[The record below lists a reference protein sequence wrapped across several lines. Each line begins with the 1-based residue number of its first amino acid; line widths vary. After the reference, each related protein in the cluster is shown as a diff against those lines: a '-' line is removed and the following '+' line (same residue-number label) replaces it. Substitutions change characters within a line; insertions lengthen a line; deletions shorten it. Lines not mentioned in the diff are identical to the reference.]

1 MGGSYK
7 SKKINTMATGFGA
20 AIVIVGAMFKI
31 QHWPGAT
38 IMLIGGLSVEAILF
52 IMGAFE
58 EPHMAVDWTILYP
71 ELDTWS
77 TPTLDE
83 AEGEGDEE
91 SFNLEDS
98 SAMTKIATSASAGV
112 AVAAGGD
119 EVSQK
124 LDRMLEDANIGA
136 DLIESL
142 GKGMRNLS
150 DSASNIGDLANIA
163 PATDEFVN
171 SVNHARSSVESLSDN
186 YSKANQA
193 LDVLI
198 TTSDNVG
205 YAEELSKMSKNLS
218 ELNGIYEMQL
228 NSTGENIKL
237 SSEVNENISALMQNL
252 SDSVEDTKRYK
263 EQVAELGN
271 NLEQLNTVYGNM
283 LSAMN
288 FNRS

>member
-20 AIVIVGAMFKI
+20 AVVIVGAMFKI

-38 IMLIGGLSVEAILF
+38 VMLIGGLSVEAVLF

-77 TPTLDE
+77 EPLEDE
-83 AEGEGDEE
+83 AEGEHDEE
-91 SFNLEDS
+91 GEQSFNLDDS
-98 SAMTKIATSASAGV
+98 SDISAISEES
-112 AVAAGGD
+112 GD
-119 EVSQK
+119 AVSQK
-124 LDRMLEDANIGA
+124 LDRMLQDANIGS

-150 DSASNIGDLANIA
+150 DSASNMGDLANIA
-163 PATDEFVN
+163 PATEDFVS
-171 SVNHARSSVESLSDN
+171 SVSIAKSKVESLSDN
-186 YSKANQA
+186 YSKANQT
-193 LDVLI
+193 LDNLI
-198 TTSDNVG
+198 AASDGDGVS
-205 YAEELSKMSKNLS
+205 YSEELGKMSKNLS
-218 ELNGIYEMQL
+218 ELNGVYEMQL
-228 NSTGENIKL
+228 NSSGQNIKL
-237 SSEVNENISALMQNL
+237 NSEVNENISALLQNL

-288 FNRS
+288 FNRQA

>member
-20 AIVIVGAMFKI
+20 AVVIVGAMFKI

-38 IMLIGGLSVEAILF
+38 VMLIGGLSVEAVLF

-77 TPTLDE
+77 EPLVDE
-83 AEGEGDEE
+83 AEDEHDEE
-91 SFNLEDS
+91 GEQGFNLDDDS
-98 SAMTKIATSASAGV
+98 SVISAISAESSD
-112 AVAAGGD
+112 A
-119 EVSQK
+119 VSQK
-124 LDRMLEDANIGA
+124 LDRMLQDANIGT

-150 DSASNIGDLANIA
+150 DSASNMGDLANIA
-163 PATDEFVN
+163 PATEDFVS
-171 SVNHARSSVESLSDN
+171 SVNIAKSNVESLSDN
-186 YSKANQA
+186 YSKANQT
-193 LDVLI
+193 LDNLI
-198 TTSDNVG
+198 AVSDGDGVS
-205 YAEELSKMSKNLS
+205 YSEELGKMSKNLS
-218 ELNGIYEMQL
+218 ELNGVYEMQL
-228 NSTGENIKL
+228 NSSGQNIKL
-237 SSEVNENISALMQNL
+237 NSEVNENISALLQNL

-288 FNRS
+288 FNRQA

>member
-20 AIVIVGAMFKI
+20 AVVIVGAMFKI

-38 IMLIGGLSVEAILF
+38 IMLIGGLSVEAVLF

-77 TPTLDE
+77 EPLEDE
-83 AEGEGDEE
+83 AEGEHDEE
-91 SFNLEDS
+91 GEQSFNLDDS
-98 SAMTKIATSASAGV
+98 SDISAISEES
-112 AVAAGGD
+112 GD
-119 EVSQK
+119 AVSQK
-124 LDRMLEDANIGA
+124 LDRMLQDANIGS

-150 DSASNIGDLANIA
+150 DSASNMGDLANIA
-163 PATDEFVN
+163 PATEDFVS
-171 SVNHARSSVESLSDN
+171 SVSIAKSKVESLSDN
-186 YSKANQA
+186 YSKANQT
-193 LDVLI
+193 LDNLI
-198 TTSDNVG
+198 AASDGDGVS
-205 YAEELSKMSKNLS
+205 YSEELGKMSKNLS
-218 ELNGIYEMQL
+218 ELNGVYEMQL
-228 NSTGENIKL
+228 NSSGQNIKL
-237 SSEVNENISALMQNL
+237 NSEVNENISALLQNL

-288 FNRS
+288 FNRQA

>member
-1 MGGSYK
+1 
-7 SKKINTMATGFGA
+7 
-20 AIVIVGAMFKI
+20 
-31 QHWPGAT
+31 
-38 IMLIGGLSVEAILF
+38 MLIGGLSVEAVLF

-77 TPTLDE
+77 EPLEDE
-83 AEGEGDEE
+83 AEDEHDEE
-91 SFNLEDS
+91 GEQSFNLDDS
-98 SAMTKIATSASAGV
+98 SVISAVSAESDD
-112 AVAAGGD
+112 A
-119 EVSQK
+119 VSQK
-124 LDRMLEDANIGA
+124 LDRMLQDANIGS

-150 DSASNIGDLANIA
+150 DSASNMGDLANIA
-163 PATDEFVN
+163 PATEDFVS
-171 SVNHARSSVESLSDN
+171 SVNIAKSNVESLSDN
-186 YSKANQA
+186 YSKANQT
-193 LDVLI
+193 LDNLI
-198 TTSDNVG
+198 AVSDG
-205 YAEELSKMSKNLS
+205 DGGSYSQELGKMSKNLS

-228 NSTGENIKL
+228 NSSGQNVKL
-237 SSEVNENISALMQNL
+237 NSEVNENISALLQNL

-288 FNRS
+288 FNRQA

>member
-20 AIVIVGAMFKI
+20 AVVIVGAMFKI

-38 IMLIGGLSVEAILF
+38 VMLIGGLSVEAVLF

-77 TPTLDE
+77 EPLEDE
-83 AEGEGDEE
+83 AEGEHDEE
-91 SFNLEDS
+91 GEQSFNLDDS
-98 SAMTKIATSASAGV
+98 SDISAISEES
-112 AVAAGGD
+112 GD
-119 EVSQK
+119 AVSQK
-124 LDRMLEDANIGA
+124 LDRMLQDANIGS

-150 DSASNIGDLANIA
+150 DSASNMGDLANIA
-163 PATDEFVN
+163 PATEDFVS
-171 SVNHARSSVESLSDN
+171 SVSIAKSKVESLSDN
-186 YSKANQA
+186 YSKANQT
-193 LDVLI
+193 LDNLI
-198 TTSDNVG
+198 AVSDGDGVS
-205 YAEELSKMSKNLS
+205 YSEELGKMSKNLS
-218 ELNGIYEMQL
+218 ELNGVYEMQL
-228 NSTGENIKL
+228 NSSGQNIKL
-237 SSEVNENISALMQNL
+237 NSEVNENISALLQNL

-288 FNRS
+288 FNRQA

>member
-1 MGGSYK
+1 
-7 SKKINTMATGFGA
+7 MATGFGA
-20 AIVIVGAMFKI
+20 AVVIVGAMFKI

-38 IMLIGGLSVEAILF
+38 IMLIGGLSVEAVLF

-77 TPTLDE
+77 EPLEDE
-83 AEGEGDEE
+83 AEDEHDEE
-91 SFNLEDS
+91 GEQSFNLDDS
-98 SAMTKIATSASAGV
+98 SVISAVSAESDD
-112 AVAAGGD
+112 A
-119 EVSQK
+119 VSQK
-124 LDRMLEDANIGA
+124 LDRMLQDANIGS

-150 DSASNIGDLANIA
+150 DSASNMGDLANIA
-163 PATDEFVN
+163 PATEDFVS
-171 SVNHARSSVESLSDN
+171 SVNIAKSNIESLSDN
-186 YSKANQA
+186 YSKANQT
-193 LDVLI
+193 LDNLI
-198 TTSDNVG
+198 AVSDG
-205 YAEELSKMSKNLS
+205 DGGSYSQELGKMSKNLS

-228 NSTGENIKL
+228 NSSGQNVKL
-237 SSEVNENISALMQNL
+237 NSEVNENISALLQNL

-288 FNRS
+288 FNRQA

>member
-20 AIVIVGAMFKI
+20 AVVIVGAMFKI

-38 IMLIGGLSVEAILF
+38 VMLIGGLSVEAVLF

-77 TPTLDE
+77 EPLEDE
-83 AEGEGDEE
+83 AEDEHDEE
-91 SFNLEDS
+91 GEQSFNLDDS
-98 SAMTKIATSASAGV
+98 SVISAVSAESDD
-112 AVAAGGD
+112 A
-119 EVSQK
+119 VSQK
-124 LDRMLEDANIGA
+124 LDRMLQDANIGS

-150 DSASNIGDLANIA
+150 DSASNMGDLANIA
-163 PATDEFVN
+163 PATEDFVS
-171 SVNHARSSVESLSDN
+171 SVNIAKSNVESLSDN
-186 YSKANQA
+186 YSKANQT
-193 LDVLI
+193 LDNLI
-198 TTSDNVG
+198 AASDGDGVS
-205 YAEELSKMSKNLS
+205 YSEELWKMSKNLS
-218 ELNGIYEMQL
+218 ELNGVYEMQL
-228 NSTGENIKL
+228 NSSGQNIKL
-237 SSEVNENISALMQNL
+237 NSEVNENISALLQNL

-288 FNRS
+288 FNRQA

>member
-20 AIVIVGAMFKI
+20 AVVIVGAMFKI

-38 IMLIGGLSVEAILF
+38 IMLIGGLSVEAVLF

-77 TPTLDE
+77 EPLEDE
-83 AEGEGDEE
+83 AEDEHDEE
-91 SFNLEDS
+91 GEQSFNLDDS
-98 SAMTKIATSASAGV
+98 SVISAVSAESDD
-112 AVAAGGD
+112 A
-119 EVSQK
+119 VSQK
-124 LDRMLEDANIGA
+124 LDRMLQDANIGS

-150 DSASNIGDLANIA
+150 DSASNMGDLANIA
-163 PATDEFVN
+163 PATEDFVS
-171 SVNHARSSVESLSDN
+171 SVNIAKSNVESLSDN
-186 YSKANQA
+186 YSKANQT
-193 LDVLI
+193 LDNLI
-198 TTSDNVG
+198 AVSDG
-205 YAEELSKMSKNLS
+205 DGGSYSQELGKMSKNLS

-228 NSTGENIKL
+228 NSSGQNVKL
-237 SSEVNENISALMQNL
+237 NSEVNENISALLQNL

-288 FNRS
+288 FNRQA

>member
-1 MGGSYK
+1 
-7 SKKINTMATGFGA
+7 MATGFGA

-91 SFNLEDS
+91 NFNLEDS
-98 SAMTKIATSASAGV
+98 SAMTEIATSASAG
-112 AVAAGGD
+112 GD
-119 EVSQK
+119 AVSQK

-150 DSASNIGDLANIA
+150 DSASNMGDLANIA

-193 LDVLI
+193 LDGLI
-198 TTSDNVG
+198 TTSDNGG

-237 SSEVNENISALMQNL
+237 SSEVNENIAALMQNL

>member
-1 MGGSYK
+1 
-7 SKKINTMATGFGA
+7 MATGFGA
-20 AIVIVGAMFKI
+20 AVVIVGAMFKI

-38 IMLIGGLSVEAILF
+38 VMLIGGLSVEAVLF

-77 TPTLDE
+77 EPLVDE
-83 AEGEGDEE
+83 AEDEHDEE
-91 SFNLEDS
+91 GEQGFNLDDDS
-98 SAMTKIATSASAGV
+98 SVISAISAESSD
-112 AVAAGGD
+112 A
-119 EVSQK
+119 VSQK
-124 LDRMLEDANIGA
+124 LDRMLQDANIGT

-150 DSASNIGDLANIA
+150 DSASNMGDLANIA
-163 PATDEFVN
+163 PATEDFVS
-171 SVNHARSSVESLSDN
+171 SVNIAKSNVESLSDN
-186 YSKANQA
+186 YSKANQT
-193 LDVLI
+193 LDNLI
-198 TTSDNVG
+198 AVSDGDGVS
-205 YAEELSKMSKNLS
+205 YSEELGKMSKNLS
-218 ELNGIYEMQL
+218 ELNGVYEMQL
-228 NSTGENIKL
+228 NSSGQNIKL
-237 SSEVNENISALMQNL
+237 NSEVNENISALLQNL

-288 FNRS
+288 FNRQA

>member
-1 MGGSYK
+1 
-7 SKKINTMATGFGA
+7 MATGFGA

-77 TPTLDE
+77 NPTHDE
-83 AEGEGDEE
+83 AEDEHGEE
-91 SFNLEDS
+91 SFNVEDS
-98 SAMTKIATSASAGV
+98 AEMTEISSSASNGAVV
-112 AVAAGGD
+112 ASGD
-119 EVSQK
+119 PVSQK
-124 LDRMLEDANIGA
+124 LDRMLEEANIGA

-150 DSASNIGDLANIA
+150 ESASNMGDLANIA

-171 SVNHARSSVESLSDN
+171 SVNHARSSVESLTDN

-193 LDVLI
+193 LDGLI
-198 TTSDNVG
+198 TTSDNG
-205 YAEELSKMSKNLS
+205 AYAEELSKMSKNLS

-228 NSTGENIKL
+228 NSTGENIRL
-237 SSEVNENISALMQNL
+237 SSEVNENIAALMQNL
-252 SDSVEDTKRYK
+252 TDSVEDTKRYK

>member
-1 MGGSYK
+1 
-7 SKKINTMATGFGA
+7 MATGFGA
-20 AIVIVGAMFKI
+20 AVVIVGAMFKI

-38 IMLIGGLSVEAILF
+38 IMLIGGLSVEAVLF

-77 TPTLDE
+77 EPLEDE
-83 AEGEGDEE
+83 AEDEHDEE
-91 SFNLEDS
+91 GEQSFNLDDS
-98 SAMTKIATSASAGV
+98 SVISAVSAESDD
-112 AVAAGGD
+112 A
-119 EVSQK
+119 VSQK
-124 LDRMLEDANIGA
+124 LDRMLQDANIGS

-150 DSASNIGDLANIA
+150 DSASNMGDLANIA
-163 PATDEFVN
+163 PATEDFVS
-171 SVNHARSSVESLSDN
+171 SVNIAKSNVESLSDN
-186 YSKANQA
+186 YSKANQT
-193 LDVLI
+193 LDNLI
-198 TTSDNVG
+198 AVSDG
-205 YAEELSKMSKNLS
+205 DGGSYSQELGKMSKNLS

-228 NSTGENIKL
+228 NSSGQNVKL
-237 SSEVNENISALMQNL
+237 NSEVNENISALLQNL

-288 FNRS
+288 FNRQA